1 MKKIHLDQ
9 VQDFAGF
16 LTENVKKGKTAKV
29 LTRASVIS
37 DEPEF
42 YTYTE
47 QISNI
52 FLNKLGIFI
61 NTVFQFL
68 VLIHKDLSADLYIN
82 DFPIA
87 IEIRAKRDIRK
98 GEVVRQGDIAD
109 IRRLKFPDIKIV
121 ETDKVIY
128 CFKVGWKFALF
139 FDLNRQDNLDVDEM
153 FLALGELY
161 RYLSFQYV
169 YNVLESK
176 VQFEEMI
183 KDGWFPFIEIIGS
196 EYKGLTKAYE
206 NKFDFENKIK
216 KLVDS
221 FNKVRIEKIAK
232 KWWSNQIFKD
242 KQPLLEAGVNAYL
255 RGDNDGFINCIKTLS
270 SEIEGIIRFQYFSET
285 GKGKNVHLQALL
297 QHIIKKG
304 KIKSGSDYSLLFPLP
319 FLSYLKN
326 IVFANFNLESG
337 RVDLSRHSSSH
348 GVANA
353 GDYTKI
359 KALHMILILDQ
370 IYFYIQN

>member
-16 LTENVKKGKTAKV
+16 STKNVKKGETAKI

-52 FLNKLGIFI
+52 FLNKFGIFI

-82 DFPIA
+82 DFPVA
-87 IEIRAKRDIRK
+87 IEMRVKRDIQK
-98 GEVVRQGDIAD
+98 GEVVREGDIAD
-109 IRRLKFPDIKIV
+109 MRRLKFPDIKIV

-128 CFKVGWKFALF
+128 CFKVGWKFGLF
-139 FDLNRQDNLDVDEM
+139 FDLNPQHNLDVDEM

-196 EYKGLTKAYE
+196 EYKSLAKAYQ

-221 FNKVRIEKIAK
+221 FNKVRIEKIVK

-242 KQPLLEAGVNAYL
+242 KQLLLEAGVNAYL
-255 RGDNDGFINCIKTLS
+255 RGDNHGFINCIKTLS

-285 GKGKNVHLQALL
+285 GKGKNVHLRALL

-353 GDYTKI
+353 RDYTKI

-370 IYFYIQN
+370 IYFYI